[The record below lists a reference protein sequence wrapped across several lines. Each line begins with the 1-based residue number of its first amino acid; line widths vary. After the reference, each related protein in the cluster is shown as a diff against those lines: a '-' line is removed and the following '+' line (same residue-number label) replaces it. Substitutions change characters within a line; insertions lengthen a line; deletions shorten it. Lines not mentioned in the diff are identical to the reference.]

1 MFDLK
6 FEILLLKS
14 PDRIGFCGCLFQS
27 AESATGNRGRIGFD
41 PSPERAGATSF
52 ALSGLASIMACPQGF
67 HPWLLPVALSAL
79 RGSSFKPPTKSGAV
93 SKSQIKYQNI

>member
-41 PSPERAGATSF
+41 PSPERAGEISF
-52 ALSGLASIMACPQGF
+52 ALSGLASIMACP
-67 HPWLLPVALSAL
+67 LLSVALSAF